1 MHALF
6 AYLKLYGEDGITSSL
21 PTFIQDIGKGT
32 SKIKHFG
39 VMLERGAIG
48 VLDIG
53 GMRNIT
59 ARVQIVR

>member
-1 MHALF
+1 MTTNIDNRTKIKNNRRVFH
-6 AYLKLYGEDGITSSL
+6 
-21 PTFIQDIGKGT
+21 QDIGKGT

-39 VMLERGAIG
+39 VMMELGATG

-53 GMRNIT
+53 GIQNIT